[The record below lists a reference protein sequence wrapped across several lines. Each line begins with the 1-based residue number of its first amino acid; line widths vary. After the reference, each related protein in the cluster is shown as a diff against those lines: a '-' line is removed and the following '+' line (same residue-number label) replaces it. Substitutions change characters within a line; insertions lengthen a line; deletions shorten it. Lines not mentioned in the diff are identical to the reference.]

1 MRPKRSISKLAV
13 AKLKNKV
20 FSNWASLNQIDF
32 SESFNELTV
41 GKPKILGR
49 FLRPQNNSR
58 DVISRSINLILENK
72 TTSGHLQVFIACLN
86 DLKLN
91 NPHDMGDCILTF
103 ESINKDNPLATNA
116 KISLLHEK
124 WLRVESSS
132 TNSYIARA
140 RHCPSKTYFEWP
152 MS

>member
-1 MRPKRSISKLAV
+1 MTRT
-13 AKLKNKV
+13 AK
-20 FSNWASLNQIDF
+20 A
-32 SESFNELTV
+32 T
-41 GKPKILGR
+41 
-49 FLRPQNNSR
+49 SR
-58 DVISRSINLILENK
+58 DAGKVDKDYLSCDITIHESNFKDQNQYWSFASVLLHAK
-72 TTSGHLQVFIACLN
+72 N

-116 KISLLHEK
+116 NIALLYEK

-140 RHCPSKTYFEWP
+140 RHCPSKTYFE
-152 MS
+152 